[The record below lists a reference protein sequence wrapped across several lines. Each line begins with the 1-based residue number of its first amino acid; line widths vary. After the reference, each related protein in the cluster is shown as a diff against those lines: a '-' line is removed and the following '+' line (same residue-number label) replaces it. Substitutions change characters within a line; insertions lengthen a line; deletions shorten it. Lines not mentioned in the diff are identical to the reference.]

1 MAQLQLSFLTS
12 YLIWLDNTEVALG
25 QNIEVADGRA
35 DDGLD
40 DGETEKCGTAI

>member
-25 QNIEVADGRA
+25 QNVEVVDGQA

-40 DGETEKCGTAI
+40 DVETEKCGTAI